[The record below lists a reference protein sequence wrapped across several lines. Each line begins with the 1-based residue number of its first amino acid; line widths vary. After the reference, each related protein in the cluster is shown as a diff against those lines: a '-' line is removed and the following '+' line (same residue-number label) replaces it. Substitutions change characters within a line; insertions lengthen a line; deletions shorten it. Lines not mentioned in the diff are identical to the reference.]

1 MYPHLH
7 AGIKQKHW
15 WLHGDAGGCGKGGF
29 VGDGDIGDGS
39 GENDGG
45 RILRMMADG

>member
-1 MYPHLH
+1 MLV
-7 AGIKQKHW
+7 AVVKEV
-15 WLHGDAGGCGKGGF
+15 LF